1 MRSLRDNPAKL
12 LRTTAFKLSA
22 FYLVMFAVT
31 IFLTLGYVTWNA
43 QRLVNQQLVS
53 TIEAEITGL
62 AEQFERGGLPQL
74 VRTVNRRSRSPSAS
88 LYLITTRTGRP
99 IAGNVEALSP
109 RLLAEPGE
117 HRISYE
123 RVSGDEGVQ
132 VHPALVRVYHLPGG
146 NRLLVGRDIEEN
158 ERMREV
164 VRRAFVWSLF
174 FVFLFGGVGGWIVAK
189 RLLGRVEA
197 MTVTTRSIMA
207 GDLGGRLAIA
217 GTGDELDRLAESLNT
232 MLGRIEEL
240 MAGMRQVS
248 DNIAHDL
255 KTPLTRLRNRAD
267 DALREA
273 RTPEELRA
281 ALEGAIE
288 ESDNL
293 IRVFNALLMIARLEA
308 GNAGDL
314 VRDFDAAAIVTDV
327 AELYDAVAEE
337 AGMRLETGITPDLPV
352 RGSPE
357 LLAQALSNL
366 IDNALKYAVPEGGDA
381 ARKAIKL
388 VALREGEN
396 VRISLRD
403 HGPGIPEEERERV
416 LERFI
421 RLEHSRNRP
430 GFGLGLSLVAAVA
443 RLHGGRLRLE
453 DGAPGLVAVLD
464 LPVAGKGEVLGLPGR
479 HS

>member
-1 MRSLRDNPAKL
+1 MRGFLDSLGKL
-12 LRTTAFKLSA
+12 LRTSAFKLSA
-22 FYLVMFAVT
+22 FYLVVFAVT

-43 QRLVNQQLVS
+43 QRLVNQQMVS

-62 AEQFERGGLPQL
+62 AEQFERGGLPRL
-74 VRTVNRRSRSPSAS
+74 IRSINRRSRSPSAS
-88 LYLITTRTGRP
+88 LYLITTPAGRP
-99 IAGNVEALSP
+99 IAGNVEAVST
-109 RLLAEPGE
+109 RLLAQPGE

-123 RVSGDEGVQ
+123 RVTGEEGAQ
-132 VHPALVRVYHLPGG
+132 VHRALVRVYHLPGG
-146 NRLLVGRDIEEN
+146 NRLLVGRDIEES
-158 ERMREV
+158 ERMRDV
-164 VRRAFVWSLF
+164 VRRAFLWSLF
-174 FVFLFGGVGGWIVAK
+174 WVFLFGGVGGWIVAK

-197 MTVTTRSIMA
+197 MTLTTRSIMA

-267 DALREA
+267 GALREA
-273 RTPEELRA
+273 RTPEELRT

-308 GNAGDL
+308 GNAEDL
-314 VRDFDAAAIVTDV
+314 VRDFDAAATVTDV

-337 AGMRLETGITPDLPV
+337 AGMRLETQITPDLPV

-366 IDNALKYAVPEGGDA
+366 IDNALKYAGPDGERETSKVIRLIAGREGG
-381 ARKAIKL
+381 R
-388 VALREGEN
+388 VT
-396 VRISLRD
+396 ISLRD
-403 HGPGIPEEERERV
+403 NGPGIPEEARERV
-416 LERFI
+416 VKRFV
-421 RLEHSRNRP
+421 RLEDSRNRP
-430 GFGLGLSLVAAVA
+430 GFGLGLSLVTAIA
-443 RLHGGRLRLE
+443 RLHGGSLRLE
-453 DGAPGLVAVLD
+453 DGAPGLVASLD
-464 LPVAGKGEVLGLPGR
+464 LPVAEAGSAGAL
-479 HS
+479 

>member
-1 MRSLRDNPAKL
+1 MRGFLDSLGKL
-12 LRTTAFKLSA
+12 LRTSAFKLSA
-22 FYLVMFAVT
+22 FYLVVFAVT

-43 QRLVNQQLVS
+43 QRLVNQQMVS

-62 AEQFERGGLPQL
+62 AEQFERGGLPRL
-74 VRTVNRRSRSPSAS
+74 IRSINRRSRSPSAS
-88 LYLITTRTGRP
+88 LYLITTPAGRP
-99 IAGNVEALSP
+99 IAGNVEAVST
-109 RLLAEPGE
+109 RLLAQPGE

-123 RVSGDEGVQ
+123 RVTGEEGAQ
-132 VHPALVRVYHLPGG
+132 VHRALVRVYHLPGG
-146 NRLLVGRDIEEN
+146 NRLLVGRDIEES
-158 ERMREV
+158 ERMRDV
-164 VRRAFVWSLF
+164 VRRAFLWSLF
-174 FVFLFGGVGGWIVAK
+174 WVFLFGGVGGWIVAK

-197 MTVTTRSIMA
+197 MTLTTRSIMA

-267 DALREA
+267 GALREA
-273 RTPEELRA
+273 RTPEELRT

-308 GNAGDL
+308 GNAEDL
-314 VRDFDAAAIVTDV
+314 VRDFDAAATVTDV

-337 AGMRLETGITPDLPV
+337 AGMRLETQITPDLPV

-366 IDNALKYAVPEGGDA
+366 IDNALKYAGPDGERETSKVIRLIAGREGG
-381 ARKAIKL
+381 R
-388 VALREGEN
+388 VT
-396 VRISLRD
+396 ISLRD
-403 HGPGIPEEERERV
+403 NGPGIPEEARERV
-416 LERFI
+416 VKRFV
-421 RLEHSRNRP
+421 RLEDSRNRP
-430 GFGLGLSLVAAVA
+430 GFGLGLSLVTAIA
-443 RLHGGRLRLE
+443 RLHGGSLRLE
-453 DGAPGLVAVLD
+453 DGAPGLVAALD
-464 LPVAGKGEVLGLPGR
+464 LPVAEAGSAGAL
-479 HS
+479 

>member
-1 MRSLRDNPAKL
+1 VRGFLDSPAKL

-31 IFLTLGYVTWNA
+31 IFFTLGYVTWNA
-43 QRLVNQQLVS
+43 QRLVNQQMLS

-99 IAGNVEALSP
+99 VAGNVEALSP
-109 RLLAEPGE
+109 RLMAEPGE

-123 RVSGDEGVQ
+123 RVRGDDDVQ
-132 VHPALVRVYHLPGG
+132 IHPALVRVYHLPGG

-158 ERMREV
+158 ERMRDV

-174 FVFLFGGVGGWIVAK
+174 WVFLFGGVGGWIVAK

-197 MTVTTRSIMA
+197 MTLTTRSIMA

-217 GTGDELDRLAESLNT
+217 GTGDEIDRLAESLNT

-308 GNAGDL
+308 GNAEEL
-314 VRDFDAAAIVTDV
+314 VRDFDAAAIITDV

-337 AGMRLETGITPDLPV
+337 AGMRLEAEIAPDLPV

-366 IDNALKYAVPEGGDA
+366 IDNALKYAAPEADND
-381 ARKAIKL
+381 ARKAIRL
-388 VALREGEN
+388 TARRVGER
-396 VRISLRD
+396 VQVSLRD
-403 HGPGIPEEERERV
+403 HGPGIPQDARERV
-416 LERFI
+416 VRRFV
-421 RLEHSRNRP
+421 RLEDSRNRP
-430 GFGLGLSLVAAVA
+430 GFGLGLSLVTAIAH
-443 RLHGGRLRLE
+443 LHGGSLRLE
-453 DGAPGLVAVLD
+453 DGAPGLVAILD
-464 LPVAGKGEVLGLPGR
+464 LPAAKPGETR
-479 HS
+479 

>member
-1 MRSLRDNPAKL
+1 MGGFLDSLGKL
-12 LRTTAFKLSA
+12 LRTSAFKLSA
-22 FYLVMFAVT
+22 FYLVIFAVT

-43 QRLVNQQLVS
+43 QRLVNQQMVS

-62 AEQFERGGLPQL
+62 AEQFERGGLPRL
-74 VRTVNRRSRSPSAS
+74 IRSINRRSRSPSAS

-99 IAGNVEALSP
+99 IAGNVEAVST
-109 RLLAEPGE
+109 RLLAQPGE

-123 RVSGDEGVQ
+123 RVTGEEGVQ
-132 VHPALVRVYHLPGG
+132 VHRALVRVYHLPGG

-158 ERMREV
+158 ERMRDV

-174 FVFLFGGVGGWIVAK
+174 WVFLFGGVGGWIVAK

-197 MTVTTRSIMA
+197 MTLTTRSIMA

-217 GTGDELDRLAESLNT
+217 GTGDELDRLAESLNA

-314 VRDFDAAAIVTDV
+314 VREFDAADIATDV
-327 AELYDAVAEE
+327 AELYDAVVEE
-337 AGMRLETGITPDLPV
+337 AGMELETQIVPDLPV

-357 LLAQALSNL
+357 LLAQALTNL
-366 IDNALKYAVPEGGDA
+366 IDNALKYAGPGADNAVAGPI
-381 ARKAIKL
+381 RL
-388 VALREGEN
+388 VAERDGER

-403 HGPGIPEEERERV
+403 HGPGIPEGERERV
-416 LERFI
+416 LGRFI

-443 RLHGGRLRLE
+443 RLHGGTLRLE

-464 LPVAGKGEVLGLPGR
+464 LPVAGRG
-479 HS
+479 